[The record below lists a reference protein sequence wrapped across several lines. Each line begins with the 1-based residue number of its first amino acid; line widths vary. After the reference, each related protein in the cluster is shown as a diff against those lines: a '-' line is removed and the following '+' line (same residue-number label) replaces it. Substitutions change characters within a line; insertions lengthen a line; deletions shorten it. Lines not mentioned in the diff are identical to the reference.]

1 MPGGIAA
8 TKGTRLISLI
18 VGRNNVAGE
27 IWDYF
32 DRLLADCELVIDRP
46 KGSAHPRYPQFLYP
60 LDYGYLAG
68 TRGGDGEGIDV
79 WLGSRGERVLDGLLL
94 TVDLVER
101 DAEVKLLVACTEAE
115 MQIALDVSNAE
126 SLRGLLLPRSAPL
139 NWLAQRRS
147 IRRFQPEPVPR
158 QVLERVLA
166 AACWAPSAHNR
177 QPWRFA
183 VLHTAQ
189 ARSLL
194 TEAMAADFR
203 RDLEADGLPVQEVEL
218 RIRRARQRV
227 LQAPAA
233 VIVCCDATTL
243 DAYPDETR
251 QAAEQIMAVQS
262 VAMAG
267 QNLLLAASAQGL
279 GAVWMC
285 APLFAPQAVQQ
296 ALSLPT
302 SWQPQGLVLLGYP
315 AEQPRPKLLRP
326 ETEIT
331 VYL

>member
-1 MPGGIAA
+1 VAA
-8 TKGTRLISLI
+8 D
-18 VGRNNVAGE
+18 

-68 TRGGDGEGIDV
+68 TRGGDGDGIDV
-79 WLGSRGERVLDGLLL
+79 WLGSRGKRTLEGLLL

-101 DAEVKLLVACTEAE
+101 DTEVKLLVACTDAE
-115 MQIALDVSNAE
+115 MQIARDVSNEE
-126 SLRGLLLPRSAPL
+126 SMRALLLPRSAPY

-147 IRRFQPEPVPR
+147 IRRFQAQPVPR
-158 QVLERVLA
+158 VILERVLA
-166 AACWAPSAHNR
+166 AASWAPSAHNR

-183 VLHTAQ
+183 VLHSLT

-194 TEAMAADFR
+194 TEAMAGDFR
-203 RDLEADGLPVQEVEL
+203 RDLEADGLPPQEVEL
-218 RIRRARQRV
+218 RVSRARQRV

-233 VIVCCDATTL
+233 IVVCCDETSL
-243 DAYPDETR
+243 DVYPDETR
-251 QAAEQIMAVQS
+251 QAAEQMMAAQS

-267 QNLLLAASAQGL
+267 QNLLLAASAEGL

-285 APLFAPQAVQQ
+285 APLFVPQTVQQ
-296 ALSLPT
+296 ALSLPAN
-302 SWQPQGLVLLGYP
+302 WKPQGLVLLGYP
-315 AEQPRPKLLRP
+315 AEQPRQKLLRP
-326 ETEIT
+326 ESEIT
-331 VYL
+331 IYL